1 MAKQRKVACVRHDG
15 RVECVTQPIPELKDG
30 EVLVKV
36 HASLISPGT
45 EMNLV
50 RTRRETPDKA
60 GSDLNFGYSSAG
72 EIVAIKGDP
81 KDLKVGMAVAGMGG
95 GACHGTFNVIP
106 VNLVV
111 PIPDGVSYE
120 EATFASLAA
129 TSLQAVRRTEPALGE
144 YGMVLGLGIVGNL
157 AAQLY
162 QLSGA
167 RVLGWESLRSRA
179 AIGRKCGI
187 ADTIDFTKIDAAAAS
202 RAFAA
207 PYGMDFA
214 LLAFGGNAEKAFMAV
229 KQSMKVSADGHA
241 MGRVVVVGGCRFPF
255 DGGAWTGNLDVRCSS
270 RTGAGYHD
278 PDWEHGKD
286 YPAAFVQFTSQRNA
300 RELLQLIAEK
310 RLLVSPMITTAL
322 PLKEINSAADLLL
335 NDPGRT
341 MGVIIEM
348 PHARSRGEK

>member
-1 MAKQRKVACVRHDG
+1 MVKQRKVACVKPDG
-15 RVECVTQPIPELKDG
+15 RVESVTRPIPELKDG

-60 GSDLNFGYSSAG
+60 GSEICFGYSSAG

-81 KDLKVGMAVAGMGG
+81 KGLEIGMAVAGMGG
-95 GACHGTFNVIP
+95 GACHGSYNVIP

-111 PIPDGVSYE
+111 PIPAGVSYE

-167 RVLGWESLRSRA
+167 RVLGWESLRNRA

-187 ADTIDFTKIDAAAAS
+187 ADTIDFTKVDAVAAS

-229 KQSMKVSADGHA
+229 KQAMKVSADGHA

-255 DGGAWTGNLDVRCSS
+255 DGGAWSGNLDVRCSS

-286 YPAAFVQFTSQRNA
+286 YPAAFVQFTSRRNA

-310 RLLVSPMITTAL
+310 KLKVKPLITHRLKLNAVG
-322 PLKEINSAADLLL
+322 EAADMLLEHPDAAL
-335 NDPGRT
+335 G
-341 MGVIIEM
+341 IILEM
-348 PHARSRGEK
+348 E